1 MVLGEGGDDE
11 DAAVLTMQI
20 AANIIPII
28 EKHFNVSSSGA
39 AQQQT
44 EEQPLVFRGLNLSN
58 SF

>member
-20 AANIIPII
+20 AANIISII

-39 AQQQT
+39 AQQET
-44 EEQPLVFRGLNLSN
+44 EQSLVFRWIESV
-58 SF
+58 